1 MADTLIHL
9 PIDRLPLVSLCDD
22 LWTEDG
28 FVHPDR
34 AMDVNVLLYVREGE
48 FEIYEE
54 GECYTVPAGSVFF
67 LKQGLHHWG
76 RKRCPR
82 GTRWFFV
89 HFHLPDLVPDNLSVF
104 APANSTAA
112 GNVTTAPGTAS
123 AAPGNLSTA
132 PGAVLPGQNR
142 AEELRAEDFA
152 YVEGSDPTQTS
163 AVYVPIPKLVHL
175 PPKSMLVAR
184 FESLLSMYR
193 SSEPQERAY
202 MNAFLYRLL
211 LDILYEAEASRPVAP
226 QTLRT
231 RQLKQLM
238 ENLVSSPF
246 SAQEVEERMG
256 LSYKHLSFCFKEETG
271 MTLQEYHTKL
281 RMERAAL
288 LLRRGGLSIRQISE
302 QLGFAEPFYFTTV
315 FKKQMGCCP
324 SEYRK
329 GAVRI

>member
-1 MADTLIHL
+1 MDDTLIHL

-34 AMDVNVLLYVREGE
+34 VMDVNVLLYVREGE

-54 GECYTVPAGSVFF
+54 GECFTVPAGSVFF

-89 HFHLPDLVPDNLSVF
+89 HFHLPDSI
-104 APANSTAA
+104 
-112 GNVTTAPGTAS
+112 S
-123 AAPGNLSTA
+123 AAPDLH
-132 PGAVLPGQNR
+132 R
-142 AEELRAEDFA
+142 AEEIRAEDFA
-152 YVEGSDPTQTS
+152 YVEGSEPTQTS

-211 LDILYEAEASRPVAP
+211 LDIRYEAEASRPVAP

>member
-1 MADTLIHL
+1 MDDTLIHL

-34 AMDVNVLLYVREGE
+34 VMDVNVLLYVREGE

-54 GECYTVPAGSVFF
+54 GECFTVPAGSVFF

-89 HFHLPDLVPDNLSVF
+89 HFHLPEQVAD
-104 APANSTAA
+104 PAA
-112 GNVTTAPGTAS
+112 
-123 AAPGNLSTA
+123 
-132 PGAVLPGQNR
+132 
-142 AEELRAEDFA
+142 ELRAEDFA
-152 YVEGSDPTQTS
+152 YVEGSGSGQTP
-163 AVYVPIPKLVHL
+163 AGYVPIPKLVEL
-175 PPKSMLVAR
+175 PPKSMLVTR

-193 SSEPQERAY
+193 SSDPQERAY

-211 LDILYEAEASRPVAP
+211 LDIRYEAEAARPVAP

-231 RQLKQLM
+231 RLLKQLM

-246 SAQEVEERMG
+246 SAREVEERMG

>member
-34 AMDVNVLLYVREGE
+34 VMDVNVLLYVREGE

-54 GECYTVPAGSVFF
+54 GERYVVPAGSVFF

-76 RKRCPR
+76 RKHCPR

-89 HFHLPDLVPDNLSVF
+89 HFHLPEQVADP
-104 APANSTAA
+104 
-112 GNVTTAPGTAS
+112 
-123 AAPGNLSTA
+123 
-132 PGAVLPGQNR
+132 

-152 YVEGSDPTQTS
+152 YVEGSEPTQTS

-211 LDILYEAEASRPVAP
+211 LDIRYEAEASRPVAP

-246 SAQEVEERMG
+246 SAREVEERMG

-281 RMERAAL
+281 RMEHAAL

-315 FKKQMGCCP
+315 FKKQMGCSP

>member
-34 AMDVNVLLYVREGE
+34 VMDVNVLLYVREGE

-54 GECYTVPAGSVFF
+54 GECFTVPAGSVFF

-82 GTRWFFV
+82 RTRWFFV
-89 HFHLPDLVPDNLSVF
+89 HFHLPDSISA
-104 APANSTAA
+104 APANSTA
-112 GNVTTAPGTAS
+112 GNVTTAPGNSTAPGTAS

-193 SSEPQERAY
+193 SNEPQERAY

-211 LDILYEAEASRPVAP
+211 LDIRYEAEASRPVAP

-246 SAQEVEERMG
+246 SAREVEERMG

>member
-34 AMDVNVLLYVREGE
+34 VMDVNVLLYVREGE

-54 GECYTVPAGSVFF
+54 GERYVVPAGSVFF

-76 RKRCPR
+76 RKHCPR

-89 HFHLPDLVPDNLSVF
+89 HFHLPEQVAD
-104 APANSTAA
+104 PA
-112 GNVTTAPGTAS
+112 
-123 AAPGNLSTA
+123 
-132 PGAVLPGQNR
+132 
-142 AEELRAEDFA
+142 ELRAEDFA
-152 YVEGSDPTQTS
+152 YVEGSDPAQTS

-211 LDILYEAEASRPVAP
+211 LDIRYEAEASRPVAP

-246 SAQEVEERMG
+246 SAREVEERMG

-315 FKKQMGCCP
+315 FKKQMGCSP

>member
-34 AMDVNVLLYVREGE
+34 VMDVNVLLYVREGE

-54 GECYTVPAGSVFF
+54 GERYVVPAGSVFF
-67 LKQGLHHWG
+67 LKQELHHWG
-76 RKRCPR
+76 RKHCPR

-89 HFHLPDLVPDNLSVF
+89 HFHLPEQGAD
-104 APANSTAA
+104 PAD
-112 GNVTTAPGTAS
+112 
-123 AAPGNLSTA
+123 
-132 PGAVLPGQNR
+132 
-142 AEELRAEDFA
+142 ELRAEDFA
-152 YVEGSDPTQTS
+152 YVEGSEPTQTS

-193 SSEPQERAY
+193 SNEPQERAY
-202 MNAFLYRLL
+202 MTAFLYRLL
-211 LDILYEAEASRPVAP
+211 LDIRYEAEASRPVAP

-246 SAQEVEERMG
+246 SAREVEERMG

-315 FKKQMGCCP
+315 FKKQMGCSP

-329 GAVRI
+329 GAIRI